1 MAKLSKY
8 KKVSTEADVEVKV
21 SDDYPK
27 KIRFSSDGSELDF
40 VEAKKIDGK
49 IMVYYRYTKSLAKLN
64 QLLPILDIHLKGA
77 LSSQFCNSIK

>member
-8 KKVSTEADVEVKV
+8 KKVSTETDVEVKI
-21 SDDYPK
+21 SEDYPK
-27 KIRFSSDGSELDF
+27 KIRFSSDDSELDF

-64 QLLPILDIHLKGA
+64 QLLPILDIHLEGV